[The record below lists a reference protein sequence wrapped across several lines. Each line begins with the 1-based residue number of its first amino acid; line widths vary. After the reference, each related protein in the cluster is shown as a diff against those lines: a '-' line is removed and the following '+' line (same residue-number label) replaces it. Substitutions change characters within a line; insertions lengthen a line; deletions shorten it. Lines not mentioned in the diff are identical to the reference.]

1 MRRLLIIME
10 SSALLPDL
18 AGRYDVTWC
27 RPDEEADT
35 LLQQDFDGLVLD
47 LFLPDT
53 DGLSLLQALQHRLP
67 PVVLALTAFY
77 SPYVLQAAEE
87 LGVGYVLRYPFSP
100 NAFYDRLE
108 DMFRKFESPL
118 PDTAT
123 ASARYHLKRLGISA
137 GKGYRRMLAIF
148 PGFDPDAGH
157 NLFSD
162 FYLDLAKAE
171 SVSAYA
177 IDNAIHRTIAQAYE
191 TRNDA
196 IWRDYF
202 PDTSRCPT
210 NKEFLTAIADRIK
223 SRNPS
228 RQ

>member
-1 MRRLLIIME
+1 MRRLLIITDAP
-10 SSALLPDL
+10 ALLPDL
-18 AGRYDVTWC
+18 TGRYDVTWC
-27 RPDEEADT
+27 RPGEAAAA
-35 LLQQDFDGLVLD
+35 LLQQNVDGLILD

-53 DGLSLLQALQHRLP
+53 DGLSLLQSLHHRLP

-87 LGVGYVLRYPFSP
+87 LGVGYVLRYPFAP
-100 NAFYDRLE
+100 NAFFDRLE
-108 DMFRKFESPL
+108 DMFRKFEAPV
-118 PDTAT
+118 PDTAA

-137 GKGYRRMLAIF
+137 GKGYRRMLSIF

-162 FYLDLAKAE
+162 FYLDLARAE
-171 SVSAYA
+171 SVSPYA

-191 TRNDA
+191 ARNDA
-196 IWRDYF
+196 IWREYF

-210 NKEFLTAIADRIK
+210 NKEFLTAVAERMK
-223 SRNPS
+223 QKAPS
-228 RQ
+228 R